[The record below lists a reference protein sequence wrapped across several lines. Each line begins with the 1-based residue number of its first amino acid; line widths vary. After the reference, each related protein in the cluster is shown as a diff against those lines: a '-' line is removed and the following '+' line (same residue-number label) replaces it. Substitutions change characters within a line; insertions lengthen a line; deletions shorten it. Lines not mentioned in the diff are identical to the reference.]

1 MFSKLQWKIPT
12 WKGLIGIIAMLIGV
26 IGALTASPGTLP
38 RPVEQWLIAA
48 GALLLTIERV
58 ADAIDNMVS
67 QKTSTPSVD
76 TPTPPTV

>member
-12 WKGLIGIIAMLIGV
+12 WKGLIGLIAMLVGV
-26 IGALTASPGTLP
+26 IGALTASPGVLP

-48 GALLLTIERV
+48 GALLLVVERV

-67 QKTSTPSVD
+67 QKAPTQPVD
-76 TPTPPTV
+76 SPPTV